1 MGFFDKIKQ
10 GLKKTSDAVNHSLDS
25 VFAAFVKVD
34 DDLLEELEEALILS
48 DVGASTAVKI
58 VAEVEKRAKLRKTT
72 TADEMRDLLREVL
85 TDNMLDNQP
94 LNTDGKPAVILVIGV
109 NGVGKTTSIGKLA
122 ARYVNEGKKV
132 MLSAADTFRAAAADQ
147 LEIWAKR
154 AGADIVRHGEGA
166 DPAAVVFDSIS
177 AAKARGSDII
187 IVDTAGRLHNKANLM
202 NELAKIDRVIS
213 RELPDAS
220 RETLLVLDATTG
232 QNAVHQAEE
241 FNKAAELTGI
251 ILTKLDG
258 TAKGGIVIAISAG
271 LGVPVKLVGVG
282 EGIDDLIDFDRAAFL
297 EAILPPV
304 HENTEN
310 DEEQTEEDENAET

>member
-1 MGFFDKIKQ
+1 MGLFDKIKQ
-10 GLKKTSDAVNHSLDS
+10 GLQKTSDAVNRSLDN
-25 VFAAFVKVD
+25 VFAAFVKID
-34 DDLLEELEEALILS
+34 ADLLEELEEALILS
-48 DVGASTAVKI
+48 DVGAETSAKI
-58 VAEVEKRAKLRKTT
+58 VAEVEKRAKLRKIT
-72 TADEMRDLLREVL
+72 TAPELRDLLREVL

-94 LNTDGKPAVILVIGV
+94 LDVSGKPAVILVIGV

-122 ARYVNEGKKV
+122 ARYVSEGKKV

-166 DPAAVVFDSIS
+166 DPAAVVFDSIA

-202 NELAKIDRVIS
+202 NELAKIDRVIT

-241 FNKAAELTGI
+241 FNKAAHLTGI

-282 EGIDDLIDFDRAAFL
+282 EGIDDLVDFDRASFL
-297 EAILPPV
+297 EALLP
-304 HENTEN
+304 
-310 DEEQTEEDENAET
+310 EQGGNA

>member
-10 GLKKTSDAVNHSLDS
+10 GFKKTSDAVSHSLDS
-25 VFAAFVKVD
+25 VFAAFVKID

-48 DVGASTAVKI
+48 DVGASTAAKI

-72 TADEMRDLLREVL
+72 TADELRDLLREVL

-132 MLSAADTFRAAAADQ
+132 MLSAADTFRAAATDQ

>member
-48 DVGASTAVKI
+48 DVGASTAAKI

-72 TADEMRDLLREVL
+72 TADELRDLLREVL

-94 LNTDGKPAVILVIGV
+94 LNTDGKPSVILVIGV

-187 IVDTAGRLHNKANLM
+187 IVDTAGRLHNKTNLM

>member
-10 GLKKTSDAVNHSLDS
+10 GFKKTSDAVSHSLDS
-25 VFAAFVKVD
+25 VFAAFVKID
-34 DDLLEELEEALILS
+34 EDLLEELEEALILS
-48 DVGASTAVKI
+48 DVGASTSAKI

-72 TADEMRDLLREVL
+72 TASELRDLLREVL
-85 TDNMLDNQP
+85 TDNLLDNQP
-94 LNTDGKPAVILVIGV
+94 LDVSGRPAVILVIGV

-297 EAILPPV
+297 EAILPPAEQMTGDS
-304 HENTEN
+304 EN
-310 DEEQTEEDENAET
+310 EEEGAEQE

>member
-10 GLKKTSDAVNHSLDS
+10 GFKKTSDAVSHSLDS
-25 VFAAFVKVD
+25 VFAAFVKID

-48 DVGASTAVKI
+48 DVGASTAAKI

-72 TADEMRDLLREVL
+72 TADELRDLLREVL

-94 LNTDGKPAVILVIGV
+94 LNTDGKPAIILVIGV

>member
-48 DVGASTAVKI
+48 DVGASTAAKI

-72 TADEMRDLLREVL
+72 TADELRDLLREVL

-109 NGVGKTTSIGKLA
+109 NGVGKTASIGKLA

>member
-10 GLKKTSDAVNHSLDS
+10 GFKKTSDAVSHSLDS
-25 VFAAFVKVD
+25 VFAAFVKID

-48 DVGASTAVKI
+48 DVGASTAAKI

-72 TADEMRDLLREVL
+72 TADELRDLLREVL

-94 LNTDGKPAVILVIGV
+94 LNTDGKPAAILVIGV

>member
-10 GLKKTSDAVNHSLDS
+10 GLQKTSDAVGRSLDN
-25 VFAAFVKVD
+25 VFAAFVKID
-34 DDLLEELEEALILS
+34 ADLLEELEEALILS
-48 DVGASTAVKI
+48 DVGAETSMKI
-58 VAEVEKRAKLRKTT
+58 VSEVEKRAKLKKIT
-72 TADEMRDLLREVL
+72 TAPELRDLLREVL
-85 TDNMLDNQP
+85 TDNMLENQP
-94 LNTDGKPAVILVIGV
+94 LDVSGKPAVILVIGV

-166 DPAAVVFDSIS
+166 DPAAVVFDSIA

-202 NELAKIDRVIS
+202 NELAKIDRVIT

-241 FNKAAELTGI
+241 FNKAAHLTGI
-251 ILTKLDG
+251 VLTKLDG

-297 EAILPPV
+297 EAILPHV
-304 HENTEN
+304 EG
-310 DEEQTEEDENAET
+310 ENA

>member
-48 DVGASTAVKI
+48 DVGASTAAKI

-72 TADEMRDLLREVL
+72 TADELRDLLREVL

-94 LNTDGKPAVILVIGV
+94 LNTDGKP
-109 NGVGKTTSIGKLA
+109 A

>member
-48 DVGASTAVKI
+48 DVGASTAAKI

-72 TADEMRDLLREVL
+72 TADELRDLLREVL

-94 LNTDGKPAVILVIGV
+94 LNTDGKPAVMLVIGV

-304 HENTEN
+304 HENAEN

>member
-10 GLKKTSDAVNHSLDS
+10 GFKKTSDAVSHSLDS
-25 VFAAFVKVD
+25 VFAAFVKID
-34 DDLLEELEEALILS
+34 EDLLEELEEALILS
-48 DVGASTAVKI
+48 DVGASTSAKI

-72 TADEMRDLLREVL
+72 TASELRDLLREVL

-94 LNTDGKPAVILVIGV
+94 LDVSGRQAVILVIGV

-122 ARYVNEGKKV
+122 ARYVSEGKKV

-297 EAILPPV
+297 EAILPPAEQMTGDS
-304 HENTEN
+304 EN
-310 DEEQTEEDENAET
+310 EEEGAEQE

>member
-10 GLKKTSDAVNHSLDS
+10 GFKKTSDAVSHSLDS
-25 VFAAFVKVD
+25 VFAAFVKID

-48 DVGASTAVKI
+48 DVGAATAAKI

-72 TADEMRDLLREVL
+72 TANELRDLLREVL

-94 LNTDGKPAVILVIGV
+94 LDTSGKPAVILVIGV

-122 ARYVNEGKKV
+122 ARYVGEGKKV

-304 HENTEN
+304 HEDMEN
-310 DEEQTEEDENAET
+310 SEEDENAAT

>member
-10 GLKKTSDAVNHSLDS
+10 GFKKTSDAVNHSLDS
-25 VFAAFVKVD
+25 VFAAFVKID

-48 DVGASTAVKI
+48 DVGASTAAKI

-72 TADEMRDLLREVL
+72 TADELRDLLREVL

-304 HENTEN
+304 HENAEN

>member
-48 DVGASTAVKI
+48 DVGASTAAKI

-72 TADEMRDLLREVL
+72 TADELRDLLREVL

-154 AGADIVRHGEGA
+154 AGTDIVRHGEGA

>member
-10 GLKKTSDAVNHSLDS
+10 GFKKTSDAVSHSLDS
-25 VFAAFVKVD
+25 VFAAFVKID
-34 DDLLEELEEALILS
+34 EDLLEELEEALILS
-48 DVGASTAVKI
+48 DVGASTSAKI

-72 TADEMRDLLREVL
+72 TASELRDLLREVL

-94 LNTDGKPAVILVIGV
+94 LDVSGRPAVILVIGV

-122 ARYVNEGKKV
+122 ARYVSEGKKV

-282 EGIDDLIDFDRAAFL
+282 ESIDDLIDFDRAAFL
-297 EAILPPV
+297 EAILPPAEQMTGDS
-304 HENTEN
+304 EN
-310 DEEQTEEDENAET
+310 EEEGAEQE

>member
-10 GLKKTSDAVNHSLDS
+10 GFKKTSDAVSHSLDS
-25 VFAAFVKVD
+25 VFAAFVKID
-34 DDLLEELEEALILS
+34 EDLLEELEEALILS
-48 DVGASTAVKI
+48 DVGASTSAKI
-58 VAEVEKRAKLRKTT
+58 VAEVEKRAKLRKIT
-72 TADEMRDLLREVL
+72 TASELRDLLREVL

-94 LNTDGKPAVILVIGV
+94 LDVSGRPAVILVIGV

-122 ARYVNEGKKV
+122 ARYVSEGKKV

-297 EAILPPV
+297 EAILPPAEQMTGDS
-304 HENTEN
+304 EN
-310 DEEQTEEDENAET
+310 EEEGAEQE

>member
-10 GLKKTSDAVNHSLDS
+10 GFKKTSDAVSHSLDS
-25 VFAAFVKVD
+25 VFAAFVKID
-34 DDLLEELEEALILS
+34 EDLLEELEEALILS
-48 DVGASTAVKI
+48 DVGASTSAKI

-72 TADEMRDLLREVL
+72 TASELRDLLREVL

-94 LNTDGKPAVILVIGV
+94 LDVSGRPAVILVIGV
-109 NGVGKTTSIGKLA
+109 NGVGTTTSIGKLA
-122 ARYVNEGKKV
+122 ARYVSEGKKV

-297 EAILPPV
+297 EAILPPAEQMTGDS
-304 HENTEN
+304 EN
-310 DEEQTEEDENAET
+310 EEEGAEQE